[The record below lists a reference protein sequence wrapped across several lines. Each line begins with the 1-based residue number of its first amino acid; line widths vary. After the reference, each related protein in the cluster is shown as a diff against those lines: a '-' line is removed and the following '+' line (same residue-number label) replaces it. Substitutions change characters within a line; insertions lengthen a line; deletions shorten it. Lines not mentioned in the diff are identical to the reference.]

1 MSVLSLN
8 NVKKSYKLGDGSE
21 FPVLKGINV
30 SFDKG
35 ELVSII
41 GESGSGKS
49 TLMNIIGGLDSK
61 FEGEVLVDGKNI
73 GAFTEKELD
82 IYRKNKIGFIFQ
94 NYNLIGNLTVLENI
108 TLPIE
113 LDGNEIPYDF
123 INEILHVLKLE
134 DKKNVCPNKLS
145 GGQQQR
151 VAIARALA
159 TRPSII
165 LADEPT
171 GNLDSKTTQ
180 EVIGLIKRTSH
191 LFKQTIVMITHNEDI
206 AQLADRIIKIED
218 GKLREN
224 NDE

>member
-1 MSVLSLN
+1 MNLLTAEHL
-8 NVKKSYKLGDGSE
+8 KKSYTERLLFDDVAFSIGEGDKIG
-21 FPVLKGINV
+21 LIGIN
-30 SFDKG
+30 G
-35 ELVSII
+35 T
-41 GESGSGKS
+41 GKS
-49 TLMNIIGGLDSK
+49 TLLNLLGGLDKPTS
-61 FEGEVLVDGKNI
+61 GKVFINHI
-73 GAFTEKELD
+73 D
-82 IYRKNKIGFIFQ
+82 ITSMDEDEMAIFRRRNIGFIFQ
-94 NYNLIGNLTVLENI
+94 NYNLISNLTVLENI
-108 TLPIE
+108 ILPIE

>member
-94 NYNLIGNLTVLENI
+94 DYNLLDNMTLQDNIALPLSLNGIKSDEVIERTKQIAALFKLSNHLIFTNYSISLLSILYYIKVLQTVCYRPNI
-108 TLPIE
+108 FKIAILIE
-113 LDGNEIPYDF
+113 L
-123 INEILHVLKLE
+123 
-134 DKKNVCPNKLS
+134 
-145 GGQQQR
+145 
-151 VAIARALA
+151 
-159 TRPSII
+159 
-165 LADEPT
+165 
-171 GNLDSKTTQ
+171 
-180 EVIGLIKRTSH
+180 
-191 LFKQTIVMITHNEDI
+191 
-206 AQLADRIIKIED
+206 
-218 GKLREN
+218 
-224 NDE
+224 

>member
-1 MSVLSLN
+1 MLETKNLKKVYKTKKGVSVNALN
-8 NVKKSYKLGDGSE
+8 G
-21 FPVLKGINV
+21 
-30 SFDKG
+30 
-35 ELVSII
+35 VSIKFPEK
-41 GESGSGKS
+41 GLVFLLGKSGSGKS
-49 TLMNIIGGLDSK
+49 TLLNLLGGLDKPTS
-61 FEGEVLVDGKNI
+61 GKVFINNI
-73 GAFTEKELD
+73 DITSMDEDELA
-82 IYRKNKIGFIFQ
+82 IFRRRNIGFIFQ

-134 DKKNVCPNKLS
+134 DKKNIYPNKLS

>member
-1 MSVLSLN
+1 MLK
-8 NVKKSYKLGDGSE
+8 VKNLCQSYKNGNE
-21 FPVLKGINV
+21 VYKTLKNV
-30 SFDKG
+30 SFEIKEG
-35 ELVSII
+35 EFVAVM
-41 GESGSGKS
+41 GPSGSGKS
-49 TLMNIIGGLDSK
+49 TLLNLLG
-61 FEGEVLVDGKNI
+61 
-73 GAFTEKELD
+73 ELD
-82 IYRKNKIGFIFQ
+82 KPTSGKVFINNIDITSMDEDELAIFRRRNIGFIFQ

-134 DKKNVCPNKLS
+134 DKKNIYPNKLS